1 MLNKYLLNEEVNE
14 ELLKSHAK
22 YPTFSM
28 GMDKE
33 DSMNEI
39 LRLLGVQSCYNL
51 WSSQGLALMTWQAW
65 DGT

>member
-28 GMDKE
+28 GMDK
-33 DSMNEI
+33 SSLTIGGFNE
-39 LRLLGVQSCYNL
+39 
-51 WSSQGLALMTWQAW
+51 
-65 DGT
+65 